1 MYHYAQSHM
10 SFMNLNGS
18 RFSLN
23 NQRVLVTGASR
34 GLGAE
39 IASLLAAAGADLV
52 ISGRDPIGLENTR
65 QVVEQFGHRCH
76 PVQADL
82 SSIEETHR
90 LADQALELFSTVDV
104 LVNNAGI
111 VFVEDLLNT
120 TLEHWEATQAV
131 NLRAPYLLSQRL
143 VPEMIKQR
151 RGKIINISPVA
162 AVLAPVGHAAYS
174 ASKGGLNLLTQTM
187 AAEWARYNIQAN
199 AVAPTVILTEMGQ
212 QVWGEA
218 IKAEPM
224 KARIP
229 AGRFGEPSEV
239 ADLVL
244 FLSSNASNFICG
256 QVIRL
261 DGGLTAV

>member
-1 MYHYAQSHM
+1 MPDAP
-10 SFMNLNGS
+10 G
-18 RFSLN
+18 RFRLD

-39 IASLLAAAGADLV
+39 IASVLAAAGADLV
-52 ISGRDPIGLENTR
+52 VSGRDPIGLEHTR
-65 QVVEQFGHRCH
+65 QAVERLGRRCH
-76 PVQADL
+76 AVQADL
-82 SSIEETHR
+82 RSIEATQR
-90 LADQALELFSTVDV
+90 LADQALELFGTIDI

-120 TLEHWEATQAV
+120 TVEHWEETQAV

-143 VPEMIKQR
+143 VPGMINQR
-151 RGKIINISPVA
+151 RGKIINISSVA
-162 AVLAPVGHAAYS
+162 AVLAPQGHAAYS

-187 AAEWARYNIQAN
+187 AAEWGRYNIQAN
-199 AVAPTVILTEMGQ
+199 AIAPTVILTEMGQ

-218 IKAEPM
+218 SKGGPM

-229 AGRFGEPSEV
+229 AGRFGEPREV

-244 FLSSNASNFICG
+244 FLASNASNFICG

-261 DGGLTAV
+261 DGGLSVV